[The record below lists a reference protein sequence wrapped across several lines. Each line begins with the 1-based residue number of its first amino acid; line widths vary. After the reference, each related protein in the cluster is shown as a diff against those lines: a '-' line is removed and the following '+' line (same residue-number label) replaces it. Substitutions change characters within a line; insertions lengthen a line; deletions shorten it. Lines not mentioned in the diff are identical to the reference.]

1 MRMPHAFLFSG
12 RRWRSF
18 CAHKLFLIGYTE
30 WVAGE
35 LTQLRRARYRNRAAM
50 LMSSPAHDAYKDGM
64 GLFDFLKKK
73 GDTPQAD
80 AETVAHARP
89 ERPSA
94 AGPVTRIVV
103 DKETKEAERERQRE
117 IARATA
123 AKIDE
128 IELEMAS
135 AIFDDDAWGGSRR
148 PPAAVAG
155 GTGTTVTDENTDIL
169 LGPEDLPDAVATPSS
184 APVVEEAAILYANDQ
199 LDAAALALDACLH
212 DRPPTSDGSMSERLP
227 WWMLFDLY
235 QIMGRETAFESVAI
249 DYASRFETSPPTYN
263 PFSDT
268 ARARAG
274 SSLGDQY
281 AGAIPTASLTGRLD
295 DTPQIRAQLA
305 RVQAPSPLVR
315 LEFQGIVDVTAPGC
329 ALLLDT
335 LQALRKAGR
344 ELVLAGAD
352 HLVAVLRPMLAI
364 GEPGAGEAPW
374 LLLLELLLLTN
385 REKDF
390 EETAM
395 DYCVTFE
402 VSPPSFEAPQH
413 AAAAVNQAA
422 DPATAGDR
430 FLLPAVMRGEGTG
443 LLAAIAAHAER
454 HPALVLD
461 CSRLA
466 RIDYAAANA
475 LATHL
480 RTLAVDGRE
489 VVLRD
494 LNHLAAALL
503 RLLGVGDQVRLYTHK
518 Y

>member
-1 MRMPHAFLFSG
+1 
-12 RRWRSF
+12 
-18 CAHKLFLIGYTE
+18 
-30 WVAGE
+30 
-35 LTQLRRARYRNRAAM
+35 
-50 LMSSPAHDAYKDGM
+50 M

-73 GDTPQAD
+73 GDTPQA
-80 AETVAHARP
+80 EVGAHARP

-94 AGPVTRIVV
+94 AGPVTRIPV
-103 DKETKEAERERQRE
+103 DKEAKEAERERQRE

-135 AIFDDDAWGGSRR
+135 AIFDDEAWGGSRR
-148 PPAAVAG
+148 PPAAVSGAG
-155 GTGTTVTDENTDIL
+155 STTVPDQNTDML
-169 LGPEDLPDAVATPSS
+169 LGPEDLPDPVAAPSS
-184 APVVEEAAILYANDQ
+184 TPVVEEAAILYANDQ
-199 LDAAALALDACLH
+199 FDAAALALDASLH
-212 DRPPTSDGSMSERLP
+212 DGAQAPDGGTSERLP

-235 QIMGRETAFESVAI
+235 QITGSETAFESVAI

-263 PFSDT
+263 PFADA
-268 ARARAG
+268 ARSLDG
-274 SSLGDQY
+274 SSLDAQF

-295 DTPQIRAQLA
+295 DDAPSRAQLA
-305 RVQAPSPLVR
+305 RAQAPSPSPLVR
-315 LEFQGIVDVTAPGC
+315 FEFHGIVDVTAPGC
-329 ALLLDT
+329 ALLLDA

-364 GEPGAGEAPW
+364 GDRGTGAAPW

-413 AAAAVNQAA
+413 AAAVS
-422 DPATAGDR
+422 PATDPSSAGDR
-430 FLLPAVMRGEGTG
+430 FLLPAVMRGDGAA
-443 LLAAIAAHAER
+443 LLAAIAAHAAR
-454 HPALVLD
+454 HPILVLD
-461 CSRLA
+461 CSRLV
-466 RIDYAAANA
+466 RIDYAAATA

-480 RTLAVDGRE
+480 RTLAADGRE

-503 RLLGVGDQVRLYTHK
+503 RLLGVGEQVRLYTHK